1 MKTFDLLIT
10 FNKRLLPLILLSLI
24 HAGKS
29 QKLFQITDLQRIL
42 SDIAGSFVCNFFFF
56 FFFLRTEPCLSE
68 TSEHETAV
76 AVSFQGMSQRFEFVN
91 FKEHKFFFLNLTT
104 LAKRVVKDSLSCAF
118 SLLFG
123 QPDVFLFQ
131 RCCFSRQIWK
141 IYL

>member
-10 FNKRLLPLILLSLI
+10 FNKRLLSLILLSLI
-24 HAGKS
+24 HAGQS

-42 SDIAGSFVCNFFFF
+42 SDIAGSLSSFAIY

-118 SLLFG
+118 SLFFG

>member
-1 MKTFDLLIT
+1 MKTFDLLT
-10 FNKRLLPLILLSLI
+10 RLLSLILLSLI

-42 SDIAGSFVCNFFFF
+42 SDIAGSFLCDIY
-56 FFFLRTEPCLSE
+56 FFLRTEPCLSE

-91 FKEHKFFFLNLTT
+91 FKEHKFFFLNLST

-131 RCCFSRQIWK
+131 RFCFSRQIWK